1 LRTPAIIRSGW
12 WVALAA
18 VALSAGML
26 WLLIAPGASTEAPR
40 AAVIEPGTAL
50 VSTELIVR
58 AMPRDGLTISD
69 DPSRLTAAEVV
80 HRNEHERGK
89 LLVSD
94 DRVIGVAH
102 AGEARAYPLRLM
114 RWHEVVND
122 VVGGRSV
129 AVTYGPLCDS
139 VAVFSRDT
147 PSGKATLGLSGLL
160 YNSNALL
167 YDRERADP
175 ADSPLWTQLGGQ
187 PVAGR
192 DPAQAPALRPLPA
205 VVTTW
210 SRWLERHPQTTV
222 MAPVPEIKKLYKRD
236 PYHSYFGSDSLRFPV
251 EPLPPA
257 GGWRNKDRIV
267 IATIDGVHYEI
278 AIPDLVRT
286 LGSPSGTAQVSAG
299 GLALELHFDEDLGF
313 AELIAADPERLSAI
327 RSAFWFSW
335 YSLKGTIP
343 DIIRTAG

>member
-1 LRTPAIIRSGW
+1 
-12 WVALAA
+12 
-18 VALSAGML
+18 ML
-26 WLLIAPGASTEAPR
+26 WLLIAPGASSGRPEA
-40 AAVIEPGTAL
+40 AAIGFGTPL

-58 AMPRDGLTISD
+58 AMPRDGLTIAD
-69 DPSRLTAAEVV
+69 HPSRLTAAEVV
-80 HRNEHERGK
+80 QRNEQERGK

-94 DRVIGVAH
+94 DRVIGVALG
-102 AGEARAYPLRLM
+102 GEARAYPLRLM

-122 VVGGRSV
+122 EVGGRAI

-139 VAVFSRDT
+139 AAVYSRET
-147 PSGKATLGLSGLL
+147 PSGLATLGLSGLL
-160 YNSNALL
+160 FNSNALL
-167 YDRERADP
+167 YDRALADP
-175 ADSPLWTQLGGQ
+175 EDSPLWTQLAGQ

-192 DPAQAPALRPLPA
+192 EPAQAPPLRPLPA

-210 SRWLERHPQTTV
+210 SRWLERHPKTTV

-257 GGWRNKDRIV
+257 EGWRYKDRVV

-278 AIPDLVRT
+278 VIPDLVRT

-299 GLALELHFDEDLGF
+299 GLALEVHFDEDLGF
-313 AELIAADPERLSAI
+313 AELIAAEPERLSAI

-335 YSLKGTIP
+335 FSLKGTIP